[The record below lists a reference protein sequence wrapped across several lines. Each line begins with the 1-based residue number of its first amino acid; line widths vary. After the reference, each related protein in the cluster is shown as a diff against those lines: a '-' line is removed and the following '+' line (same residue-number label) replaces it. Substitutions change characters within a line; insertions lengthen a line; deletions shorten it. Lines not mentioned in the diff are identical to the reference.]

1 MSSLHHGPR
10 GGRGPGRGTGGLR
23 GTLWRIVLLPLVVS
37 PCLAA
42 YLSGP
47 VPWAREPGRE
57 ATAVP
62 VTVQVSDAESGAPLL
77 GALIELSGRSRRY
90 VTGMDGKVTFEIPP
104 GHYTF
109 TVHKGGYATLRGD
122 FGVVGA
128 SDLAIVMHG
137 LGDVDASI
145 PERLLVRV
153 AEFGTGRL
161 IEGAAVSL
169 PGGQGG
175 LTDGSGWVEFR
186 DVGGAAAEVTVQMLG
201 YRKRTEPVTLHEG
214 RTTVV
219 EVAMSID
226 AVVLA
231 PIEVEVRSGFL
242 EAQGV
247 YWRMDHG
254 HAMHVFDSDDLIERG
269 GVPYLTEAFRK
280 IPGLHVYGPGIILGR
295 RQCEIATYWDGM
307 PIGLSTAPTGGITPE
322 DIELVEVYT
331 GLRTPLRFS
340 RWPGDINDCGAIAYW
355 SKRLA
360 DRSR

>member
-1 MSSLHHGPR
+1 MFRRLCVA
-10 GGRGPGRGTGGLR
+10 
-23 GTLWRIVLLPLVVS
+23 TLLS
-37 PCLAA
+37 LAA
-42 YLSGP
+42 FPSGP
-47 VPWAREPGRE
+47 VLSAQEPGQRAE
-57 ATAVP
+57 VVR
-62 VTVQVSDAESGAPLL
+62 VTVRVRDAESSAPLL
-77 GALIELSGRSRRY
+77 GALIELAGRSRRY
-90 VTGMDGKVTFEIPP
+90 VTGMDGRVTLEIPA

-109 TVHKGGYATLRGD
+109 TAHKGGYATLRGD
-122 FGVVGA
+122 FGVIGESELTV
-128 SDLAIVMHG
+128 VMHQ

-161 IEGAAVSL
+161 IEGAAVTL
-169 PGGQGG
+169 PGGRGG

-186 DVGGAAAEVTVQMLG
+186 DVRGAVAEVTVQMIG

-242 EAQGV
+242 EKHGV

-254 HAMHVFDSDDLIERG
+254 HAMHVFDSEDLRERG
-269 GVPYLTEAFRK
+269 GVPNLAEAFRK
-280 IPGLHVYGPGIILGR
+280 IPNLHVFGERIFGR
-295 RQCEIATYWDGM
+295 RGCPIALYWDGVPTHFGEEIVR
-307 PIGLSTAPTGGITPE
+307 PIPGGLALVTPE
-322 DIELVEVYT
+322 EIELVEVYT
-331 GLRTPLRFS
+331 GMRTPSRFS
-340 RWPGDINDCGAIAYW
+340 RWPGDLNDCGAIAFW
-355 SKRLA
+355 SRNLA

>member
-1 MSSLHHGPR
+1 MSSLHCRQR
-10 GGRGPGRGTGGLR
+10 GRGGPGRGAGGLSR
-23 GTLWRIVLLPLVVS
+23 TGWRTVLLPLVAS
-37 PCLAA
+37 PCLATFV
-42 YLSGP
+42 SGP
-47 VPWAREPGRE
+47 VLWAQEPDREVE
-57 ATAVP
+57 AVP
-62 VTVQVSDAESGAPLL
+62 VTVQVSDAESSVPLL
-77 GALIELSGRSRRY
+77 GALIELTGQSRRY
-90 VTGMDGKVTFEIPP
+90 VTGMDGKVTFELQP

-128 SDLAIVMHG
+128 SDLAVVMHG

-161 IEGAAVSL
+161 IEGAAISL

-186 DVGGAAAEVTVQMLG
+186 DVDGAVAEVTVQMLG

-231 PIEVEVRSGFL
+231 PIEVEARSGFL

-254 HAMHVFDSDDLIERG
+254 RTMHVF
-269 GVPYLTEAFRK
+269 
-280 IPGLHVYGPGIILGR
+280 
-295 RQCEIATYWDGM
+295 
-307 PIGLSTAPTGGITPE
+307 
-322 DIELVEVYT
+322 
-331 GLRTPLRFS
+331 
-340 RWPGDINDCGAIAYW
+340 
-355 SKRLA
+355 
-360 DRSR
+360 